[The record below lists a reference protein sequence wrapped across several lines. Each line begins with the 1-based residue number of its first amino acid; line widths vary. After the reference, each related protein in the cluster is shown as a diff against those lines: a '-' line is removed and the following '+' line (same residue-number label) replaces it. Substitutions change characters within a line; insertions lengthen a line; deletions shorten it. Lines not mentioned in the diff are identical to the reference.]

1 MPQTNGTIHNIKP
14 KEHVNDNF
22 SKKEFIVRT
31 DESTQYPQYI
41 RFESHNL
48 HIAQLDGLKVGDK
61 VSVDYNLRGRLKKD
75 DETQC
80 FVSLQAWKIQKV

>member
-1 MPQTNGTIHNIKP
+1 MPQTNGTIHHISNVENI
-14 KEHVNDNF
+14 NDNF
-22 SKKEFIVRT
+22 KKKEFICRT

-75 DETQC
+75 DDSQA
-80 FVSLQAWKIQKV
+80 FVSLQAWKVSKV